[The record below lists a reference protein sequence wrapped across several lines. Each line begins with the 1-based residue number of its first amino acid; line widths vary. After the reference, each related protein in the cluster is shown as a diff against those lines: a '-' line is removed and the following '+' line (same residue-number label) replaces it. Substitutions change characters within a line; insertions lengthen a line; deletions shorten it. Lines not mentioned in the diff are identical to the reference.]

1 MYLNSVGNL
10 DSSDSMM
17 ISMAAS
23 GGSAGSTGSGLNAE
37 GTGPGTR
44 SPSISIYSADSD
56 NAGTGLAGALV
67 AGLLATRTTLPSGES
82 VLRFEFPAPT
92 ATPPTLA
99 QPSVRRLSAHRQ
111 EHATLSSAPD
121 AGGGKGG
128 RESTTARCL
137 GLGAALGESSRPS
150 STSTLSTLRGS
161 FVEGQGEGAGGTSGA
176 SSARSSADLDLGP
189 SGTLRKTYSLRAQ
202 KEQRKGSHGHHG
214 AHGAHGAHGEEGS
227 RQSNLLTPYR
237 PFEPPLLLSLQ
248 AAVASTASRSSEP
261 APMGSISQTSANA
274 LASQQA
280 NTLPKVSA
288 TVRRAR
294 MHSDADSGHYSLCS
308 TASSASSATAA
319 GATVSK
325 TSPAIRPGA
334 GALEN
339 VVEEG
344 AGPGVSAH
352 DVSSVCSPLTFRR
365 LSGASATTPNS
376 EGDSV
381 SPSETSV
388 AYVQDALY
396 VAGSP
401 ISWLSP
407 DTSPNLS
414 ALTASKMRESL
425 KLRRGNRGHL
435 HLPVARRIS
444 CPADHPR
451 SRSGTLL
458 ADEPACSIR
467 VPDITA
473 ASAAQSQ
480 QPEMTSETSTFS
492 TAEPKQL

>member
-1 MYLNSVGNL
+1 
-10 DSSDSMM
+10 MM

-56 NAGTGLAGALV
+56 NAGSALGGALV

-111 EHATLSSAPD
+111 EN
-121 AGGGKGG
+121 
-128 RESTTARCL
+128 TALGASGHEGAASC
-137 GLGAALGESSRPS
+137 GLGAGQGGGSQSRPS

-161 FVEGQGEGAGGTSGA
+161 FGEGTAGGE

-202 KEQRKGSHGHHG
+202 KEPRKSAHSHHV
-214 AHGAHGAHGEEGS
+214 AHGDEGS
-227 RQSNLLTPYR
+227 RQSHLLTPYR
-237 PFEPPLLLSLQ
+237 PLEASLQ
-248 AAVASTASRSSEP
+248 MHLQAVAASNASSWSGPASIAVGSTSSS
-261 APMGSISQTSANA
+261 GICT
-274 LASQQA
+274 QQL

-288 TVRRAR
+288 TIRRAR

-308 TASSASSATAA
+308 TASSASTATAV
-319 GATVSK
+319 GATVPKS
-325 TSPAIRPGA
+325 SPAVRSGA
-334 GALEN
+334 GALLEN

-344 AGPGVSAH
+344 AGLGLIGTHESSAT
-352 DVSSVCSPLTFRR
+352 SSLLAFRR
-365 LSGASATTPNS
+365 ASGASATTPSS
-376 EGDSV
+376 ERGSE

-388 AYVQDALY
+388 ACVRDALC

-425 KLRRGNRGHL
+425 KCRRGDRGHL

-467 VPDITA
+467 VPDMSAT
-473 ASAAQSQ
+473 ASAAQPQ
-480 QPEMTSETSTFS
+480 QPEVATETPTTSTFATKAS
-492 TAEPKQL
+492 N

>member
-1 MYLNSVGNL
+1 
-10 DSSDSMM
+10 MM

-56 NAGTGLAGALV
+56 NAGTGLGGALV

-111 EHATLSSAPD
+111 EHAPLTSGSGSD

-128 RESTTARCL
+128 RESTTATARGL
-137 GLGAALGESSRPS
+137 GLGAGLGGGSRPS

-161 FVEGQGEGAGGTSGA
+161 FVEGQAGGGGAGGMSGA
-176 SSARSSADLDLGP
+176 SSARSSADLDFGP

-202 KEQRKGSHGHHG
+202 KEPRKGSHGHHG
-214 AHGAHGAHGEEGS
+214 AHGAHGAYGEDGS

-237 PFEPPLLLSLQ
+237 PFEPFLQLSLQ
-248 AAVASTASRSSEP
+248 AAIASSASRLSEP
-261 APMGSISQTSANA
+261 YPMGSAPQTSANA
-274 LASQQA
+274 LASQQT

-288 TVRRAR
+288 TIRRAR

-319 GATVSK
+319 GATVPK

-344 AGPGVSAH
+344 AALGVSAY
-352 DVSSVCSPLTFRR
+352 DVSSVCSPLDFRR
-365 LSGASATTPNS
+365 LSGASVTTPNS
-376 EGDSV
+376 ENDSV

-388 AYVQDALY
+388 GCVRDALC

-444 CPADHPR
+444 CPSDHPR

-473 ASAAQSQ
+473 AAAQSQ
-480 QPEMTSETSTFS
+480 QPEMNSATSTSS
-492 TAEPKQL
+492 TAEAKQL